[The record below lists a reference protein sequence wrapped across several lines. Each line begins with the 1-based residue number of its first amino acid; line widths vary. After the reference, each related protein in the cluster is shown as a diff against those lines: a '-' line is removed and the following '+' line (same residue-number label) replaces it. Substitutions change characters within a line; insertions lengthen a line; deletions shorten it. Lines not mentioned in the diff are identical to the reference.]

1 MSKEELASIMPV
13 RPPTVNKKMK
23 PSAHSRGVSHLIAP
37 PCRVANQLKTLTP
50 VGMAIIM
57 VAEVK

>member
-1 MSKEELASIMPV
+1 MSSDELASTIPV
-13 RPPTVNKKMK
+13 RPPTVNRKIK
-23 PSAHSRGVSHLIAP
+23 PRAHSIAGDHLMFP
-37 PCRVANQLKTLTP
+37 PCRVASQLKTFTP